1 MISLNG
7 TPHNSQKI
15 HPTLIASTISLQ
27 TPDELQ
33 SRQANT
39 LCEDCRLR
47 SLCLSKTLDTDGLN
61 KLDTVL
67 RHPHPFRKGK
77 HLFRQGDEF
86 KSLFIIRSGATKSY
100 RTSINGEEQGVSFF
114 LPGEMLGL
122 DGLHTKQYTNSVIAL
137 EDTLVCEYPFRE
149 LEKLLATEPSMQ
161 RHFNELQSRQILQEQ
176 EMTIL
181 HNQKTA
187 DDQLAAFL
195 MNLSRRYKRLNLS
208 PVSFRLPMARKDI
221 ASCLGLAG
229 ETMSRLFANFQHKSW
244 MSVNGRE
251 ITLTNMPALSGFTL
265 E

>member
-149 LEKLLATEPSMQ
+149 LEKLLATLKDVQKLAGDCYQGASEREPILVIAQ
-161 RHFNELQSRQILQEQ
+161 IWEAANE
-176 EMTIL
+176 T
-181 HNQKTA
+181 
-187 DDQLAAFL
+187 LAAVQTT
-195 MNLSRRYKRLNLS
+195 KQ
-208 PVSFRLPMARKDI
+208 
-221 ASCLGLAG
+221 G
-229 ETMSRLFANFQHKSW
+229 EK
-244 MSVNGRE
+244 
-251 ITLTNMPALSGFTL
+251 
-265 E
+265 